1 MKNLI
6 IIISLAM
13 LSSCTIYE
21 GTYSSQSHNC
31 ELMERGQYCL
41 SDHSCCE
48 SRDHSTEIY
57 YHNDLPYWGFYNNF
71 YYYYGVPHLYPW
83 WYWYTILPPYTYSS
97 HTHVS
102 IQLNN
107 SRIVRNPRGS
117 KFNNGKGRTYTPRPS
132 INKAKSTNRNN
143 VKINTNRNNVKIN
156 TNRNNV
162 KVNTNRNNVKVNTN
176 RNNIKVKTNRNNIK
190 VNTNKRSN
198 RPVRR
203 SPR

>member
-1 MKNLI
+1 
-6 IIISLAM
+6 M

-132 INKAKSTNRNN
+132 INKVKSTNRNN
-143 VKINTNRNNVKIN
+143 VKINTNRN
-156 TNRNNV
+156 
-162 KVNTNRNNVKVNTN
+162 
-176 RNNIKVKTNRNNIK
+176 
-190 VNTNKRSN
+190 
-198 RPVRR
+198 
-203 SPR
+203 

>member
-1 MKNLI
+1 MKENNMKNLI

-13 LSSCTIYE
+13 MSGCTVYE

-31 ELMERGQYCL
+31 ELMERGQHCL

-57 YHNDLPYWGFYNNF
+57 YHDDLPYWGFHNNF

-83 WYWYTILPPYTYSS
+83 WYWYTLLPPYTYST

-107 SRIVRNPRGS
+107 SRIVRNPRAS
-117 KFNNGKGRTYTPRPS
+117 KFNNGKGRSYKPNRPVV
-132 INKAKSTNRNN
+132 RN
-143 VKINTNRNNVKIN
+143 VKTNTNRNNVRIN

-162 KVNTNRNNVKVNTN
+162 KVNTNRINVKTNTN
-176 RNNIKVKTNRNNIK
+176 RNNINRSNNKVRINKTIINRSNNRK
-190 VNTNKRSN
+190 VNTKR
-198 RPVRR
+198 
-203 SPR
+203 PR

>member
-13 LSSCTIYE
+13 MSGCTVYE

-31 ELMERGQYCL
+31 ELMERGQPCL
-41 SDHSCCE
+41 SDPSCCE

-57 YHNDLPYWGFYNNF
+57 YHDDVPSWGFHNNF

-83 WYWYTILPPYTYSS
+83 WYWYTLLPPYTYST

-107 SRIVRNPRGS
+107 SGIVI
-117 KFNNGKGRTYTPRPS
+117 FNIFNSRSSGRRPS
-132 INKAKSTNRNN
+132 L
-143 VKINTNRNNVKIN
+143 
-156 TNRNNV
+156 
-162 KVNTNRNNVKVNTN
+162 
-176 RNNIKVKTNRNNIK
+176 
-190 VNTNKRSN
+190 
-198 RPVRR
+198 
-203 SPR
+203 